1 MNILTIAKYS
11 LQDIIRSKLMINIF
25 WVSLGVFIL
34 TYVTSEFSYGR
45 PDKIALDFGLAI
57 SSLATCFIS
66 IFAGASLVFDEIE
79 NRTIYMSL
87 VRPISRTS
95 FIIGKVLGFSA
106 FLFINIIIINI
117 FSVTSYF
124 YFAGV
129 IFSDIFWGILFSLV
143 EAIIL
148 MLLVVNFS
156 LIFNKVLSVI
166 NTLVIFILGHSIPA
180 ALDTTFVKNK
190 EEVKVILKIANYFI
204 PNLEKINIKSL
215 VTIENPI
222 SQGLI
227 FNASGYAIF
236 YILFLI
242 GVMILLF
249 NNRDLK

>member
-57 SSLATCFIS
+57 SSLATCFIA

-87 VRPISRTS
+87 VRPITRTS
-95 FIIGKVLGFSA
+95 FILGKILGIST
-106 FLFINIIIINI
+106 FLLINIIIINI
-117 FSVTSYF
+117 FSITSYV
-124 YFAGV
+124 YFAGNL
-129 IFSDIFWGILFSLV
+129 FSDILWGIIFSFV
-143 EAIIL
+143 EAVIL
-148 MLLVVNFS
+148 MLIVVNFS
-156 LIFNKVLSVI
+156 LVFNKVLSII
-166 NTLVIFILGHSIPA
+166 NTLVIFLLGHTIPA
-180 ALDTTFVKNK
+180 ALETSYLKGK
-190 EEVKVILKIANYFI
+190 AEVKMLLEYSSYFI

-215 VTIENPI
+215 VTIEKSIDIN
-222 SQGLI
+222 LI
-227 FNASGYAIF
+227 GVATGYGIF
-236 YILFLI
+236 YILFLLGI
-242 GVMILLF
+242 MALLF